1 MKARTGSV
9 LDSLSQHPSNSGESR
24 GLSLTCQF
32 LGSHLVGQPASGL
45 TTLPVVATPSSNSL
59 EVYGVPPKGLCTRST
74 PVTGFLLHKPFSPA
88 PSVRGKAR
96 ALWAEYLCVCMCV
109 YVHACPCAWVWRDS
123 GPKAPVLLNLSC
135 PSPLSAL
142 RPRPKPRHPG
152 TQSTSLKGPA
162 MHTPTI
168 TQNRSV
174 RTHMHASK
182 SHHSPLWPLA
192 WWPACHLPMPRVCRL
207 NSMA

>member
-1 MKARTGSV
+1 MKARRGSV
-9 LDSLSQHPSNSGESR
+9 LDSLFQHPSNSGESR

-32 LGSHLVGQPASGL
+32 LGSHPVGQPASGL
-45 TTLPVVATPSSNSL
+45 TTLPLVATPSSNSL
-59 EVYGVPPKGLCTRST
+59 EVYGVPPKGLCTRSA

-109 YVHACPCAWVWRDS
+109 YVHACPCVWVWRDS

-135 PSPLSAL
+135 PSPLSA
-142 RPRPKPRHPG
+142 PPSEAETQTPRHPEHQPEG
-152 TQSTSLKGPA
+152 VV
-162 MHTPTI
+162 HTPTI
-168 TQNRSV
+168 TQNRTV
-174 RTHMHASK
+174 HTHMHTSK

-192 WWPACHLPMPRVCRL
+192 RWPACHLPIPCVCRL